1 MLARMTMWSKVFSL
15 TEGYAMAD
23 PSFRAK
29 VELVVKAATCASFA
43 IYFLGTTP
51 LLVRVVKTQREIDKF
66 EEAFFSG
73 EWEWKQTEEKQRP

>member
-15 TEGYAMAD
+15 REGYAMAD

-29 VELVVKAATCASFA
+29 VELAVKAATCASFA
-43 IYFLGTTP
+43 IFFLGTTP
-51 LLVRVVKTQREIDKF
+51 LLVRVVKTEREVAKF

-73 EWEWKQTEEKQRP
+73 EWKETEEKQRP